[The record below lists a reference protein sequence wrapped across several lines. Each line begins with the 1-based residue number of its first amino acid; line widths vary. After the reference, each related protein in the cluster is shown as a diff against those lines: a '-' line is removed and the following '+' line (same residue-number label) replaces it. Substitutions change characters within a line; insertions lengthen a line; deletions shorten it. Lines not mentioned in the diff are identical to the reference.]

1 MVSAWADDPFVV
13 RRSVT
18 TENTARKM
26 SIEVTVSVPDQE
38 LLVLLIELGVVTVIS
53 IYNTFKWE
61 EIDTEKESLL
71 VLVNYR

>member
-1 MVSAWADDPFVV
+1 MVSAGADDPFVV

-53 IYNTFKWE
+53 IY
-61 EIDTEKESLL
+61 DTLIL
-71 VLVNYR
+71 DGF